1 MTSSVLATIRKA
13 SLGLSLLA
21 TISIILLSASPA
33 KAGITIT
40 QSTCPIVIDQPGTY
54 FLATDVGPCAPGVD
68 GIDISASNVTLQL
81 AGHTITSGS
90 RKTARRRTICGSIGS
105 SRVYKY
111 VHAGGQ
117 NGNTNSCLHSSMSEG
132 SVRSRFWSWLLD

>member
-1 MTSSVLATIRKA
+1 MRK
-13 SLGLSLLA
+13 SLW
-21 TISIILLSASPA
+21 IILTVLVVASASPA

-68 GIDISASNVTLQL
+68 GVDISASNVTWQL
-81 AGHTITSGS
+81 AGHTITSSS
-90 RKTARRRTICGSIGS
+90 RKTARRRTIFGSIGS

-111 VHAGGQ
+111 VHAGGVKTEILIHACIRQ
-117 NGNTNSCLHSSMSEG
+117 
-132 SVRSRFWSWLLD
+132 